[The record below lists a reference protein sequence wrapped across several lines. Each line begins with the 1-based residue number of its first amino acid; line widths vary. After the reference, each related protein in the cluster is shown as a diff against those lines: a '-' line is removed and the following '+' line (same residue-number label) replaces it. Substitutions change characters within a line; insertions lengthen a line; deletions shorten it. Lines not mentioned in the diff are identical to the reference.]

1 MCKVLIADDS
11 DIMRGAIR
19 SRLQDDS
26 SFQIVGEA
34 SCFADVIRLMTD
46 SRPDI
51 VILDLSMP
59 EKERFPPELVRAQL
73 SGVATVAVS
82 LANDDAAQSMA
93 RSYGATVLL
102 DKITLY
108 ADLIPAIREAREDD
122 PQ

>member
-82 LANDDAAQSMA
+82 LANDDAALSVA
-93 RSYGATVLL
+93 RSYGATALL

-108 ADLIPAIREAREDD
+108 ADLIPAVREACEDE